1 MYLLFRLTVMAEY
14 VEPGPFSHG
23 LSHFTHP
30 LDGHKSSSASFRK
43 RKCPISDEEDYYLS
57 EDQGGPS
64 AAKKFVSEEQMAS
77 CLQQLKLATP
87 LLPSHPPPPHRGAA
101 STHDS
106 FPRQPADCITA
117 SHDGRSSHAASDG
130 GVCGSSEHGSLE
142 RVSWSESDSVFDQ
155 DDDDG
160 TPVAVSPPAPRTLEL
175 SSCTSQQHR
184 DLQEALQPSLD
195 DPQTDSDS
203 SDGGGGGEAPERP
216 LSIWIALELQNL
228 RKDHLLPPSIVREL
242 HKPKGMEVIPWV
254 DPNTVLKPSESTHHV
269 MEEQAV
275 GAHGNHG
282 RPCSMES
289 IEEESEQEDE
299 GLEMEP

>member
-1 MYLLFRLTVMAEY
+1 MPRIRTTHVFT
-14 VEPGPFSHG
+14 FHG
-23 LSHFTHP
+23 LCQH
-30 LDGHKSSSASFRK
+30 R
-43 RKCPISDEEDYYLS
+43 S

-155 DDDDG
+155 DNGDG
-160 TPVAVSPPAPRTLEL
+160 TPVAVSPPALRTLEL

-184 DLQEALQPSLD
+184 DLKEALQPSLD
-195 DPQTDSDS
+195 DPQTEYVVDLYNYTYVTITPFVLSCDSSDS
-203 SDGGGGGEAPERP
+203 SDGGGGGEAPER
-216 LSIWIALELQNL
+216 
-228 RKDHLLPPSIVREL
+228 
-242 HKPKGMEVIPWV
+242 
-254 DPNTVLKPSESTHHV
+254 
-269 MEEQAV
+269 
-275 GAHGNHG
+275 
-282 RPCSMES
+282 
-289 IEEESEQEDE
+289 
-299 GLEMEP
+299 